1 MRLSEISE
9 SIEKFV
15 SQGVWL
21 NNAFDVW
28 NETEG
33 QDAKDRLQALADYI
47 AVTTDDKD
55 KTETIYA
62 DIEAEF
68 IDTFGQFEPDMVN
81 DDNVEE
87 LLSMRSLSVLLVSN
101 LILLFPGKY
110 NLTPVLPR

>member
-9 SIEKFV
+9 KIEKFV

-33 QDAKDRLQALADYI
+33 QDVKERLQALADYI

-87 LLSMRSLSVLLVSN
+87 LLSTYDDMLNSYN
-101 LILLFPGKY
+101 YNAILQLQSG
-110 NLTPVLPR
+110 VGG

>member
-9 SIEKFV
+9 KIEKFV

-47 AVTTDDKD
+47 AFTTDDSNG
-55 KTETIYA
+55 TFYTIK
-62 DIEAEF
+62 EAKKK
-68 IDTFGQFEPDMVN
+68 
-81 DDNVEE
+81 
-87 LLSMRSLSVLLVSN
+87 
-101 LILLFPGKY
+101 GKK
-110 NLTPVLPR
+110 VVIMS